1 MIRLHNPEF
10 LSRQLSFKFAFGKRL
25 IKSIKR
31 GFIWIRPDG
40 KQKPCASI
48 RSLVKAIM
56 DYDGHILH
64 SLVSQANRMRGVPA

>member
-1 MIRLHNPEF
+1 MIRLRNSEF
-10 LSRQLSFKFAFGKRL
+10 LSRQLCFKFTFGKRL

-40 KQKPCASI
+40 KQKPCSSI

-56 DYDGHILH
+56 DYDGHILL
-64 SLVSQANRMRGVPA
+64 SLVAQANRMRVVAA